1 MSDTK
6 PYSKIEDKEL
16 RSMVEQL
23 HQRIGYCD
31 QMVSDTKHTE
41 QAYNQLREQ
50 IDLFLDDL
58 KENKELVFE

>member
-1 MSDTK
+1 MSETK

-31 QMVSDTKHTE
+31 QIANDSTE
-41 QAYNQLREQ
+41 KAYDELREQ